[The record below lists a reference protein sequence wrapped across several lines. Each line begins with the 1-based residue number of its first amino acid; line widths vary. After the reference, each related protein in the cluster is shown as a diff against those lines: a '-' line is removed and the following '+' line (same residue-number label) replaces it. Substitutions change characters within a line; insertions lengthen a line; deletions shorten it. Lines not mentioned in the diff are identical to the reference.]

1 MEPFSFASSEALD
14 LPVSIRI
21 VSLEGDETPFLDST
35 LIAHPEIRH
44 VGSNTGPFSDLYATA
59 QVWAGSKPLT
69 VPVQTAYRPFKSE
82 RKWNEWVT
90 LPIRYAGLP
99 ANATVA
105 VTVWDV
111 SPAGTG
117 MADDA
122 NDANDK
128 DGSVV
133 SRSHAVPFGGTT
145 IPLFDKD
152 NQLHKGRYKCTV
164 HRLAEADG
172 YENSTTPAFPDKAP
186 RRRSKRA
193 RSRPNG
199 GGGTGS
205 DDETLQD
212 DLDDGNDADPLDG
225 GFGSEDKDNADGP
238 RSRDADEAEI
248 ERMDR
253 LFKKHEMGE
262 IPRVEWLDQLVF
274 RGFEKRVMRSATS
287 SLKVKQAFAGVGS
300 ENGTADAAGQTTDT
314 SSANRRPG
322 PSRFLLNVEFPRFDF
337 PVVFVDHEYPPPPIS
352 SLQNLSASQS
362 NILLKPPPEVHFG
375 PGIDGAAG
383 ESVLGGRLVRVYD
396 PEVGARDNPA
406 ESKHRRLVRSQHR
419 HGTLDKDLKPNA
431 KVRDELN
438 GIMSYP
444 PTQALSSEEKDL
456 VWKFRYHLTR
466 EKKAVTKFVK
476 SVNWQDT
483 AEAKQAVQV
492 LGRWTNIDVDD
503 ALELLGPTFDHRAVR
518 AYAVERLRKSGDSEL
533 LLYLLQLV
541 QALKF
546 EHISTSESAGGEDE
560 DRQRP
565 QNEHDPADVSSGT
578 TTTTTTTHDSSLA
591 RFLITRAAGN
601 LMLGNYF
608 YWYLMVECDD
618 HSAEQSAECRAVYRK
633 VAYDFMAEL
642 EQRPGG
648 AETRKTLRRQAEW
661 VAVMAKIAGEV
672 KEAHESIARRVER
685 MRHFVQDPK
694 NELVTIDP
702 PLPLPLDPSIQIC
715 GVATG
720 GAGGGGDDVAVFKSS
735 LHPIKVAFRDTQ
747 GHKYPILFKMGD
759 DLRQDQL
766 VIQIITLMDQ
776 LLQKENLD
784 LKLTPYK
791 ILATSNRMG
800 LTQFVSSVSFQ
811 SLAARYK
818 GAPNAALAYLRQN
831 NPDAKAP
838 LGLRRETL
846 DTFVKSCAGY
856 CVVTY
861 ILGVGD
867 RHLDNLLLAPD
878 GHFFHADFGFI
889 LGRDPKPFAPAM
901 KLSKE
906 MVEAM
911 GGSQSEHYRQF
922 KQYCFLAYTAL
933 RKSSNLILNLFSL
946 MVDANI
952 PDILWEPDKTVLKV
966 QERFH
971 LELNEEDAIRHFE
984 RVIDDNLNAIVPVV
998 IDRLHEFVQAF
1009 RA

>member
-14 LPVSIRI
+14 FPVSIRI

-35 LIAHPEIRH
+35 LVSHPEIRH
-44 VGSNTGPFSDLYATA
+44 VGSNTSPYSDLYATA

-90 LPIRYAGLP
+90 LPIRYSGLP

-111 SPAGTG
+111 SPAGEG
-117 MADDA
+117 APDDPA
-122 NDANDK
+122 TNGNLLAR
-128 DGSVV
+128 G
-133 SRSHAVPFGGTT
+133 HAVPFGGTT

-164 HRLAEADG
+164 HRLAAADG
-172 YENSTTPAFPDKAP
+172 YENSTTPAFPDKV
-186 RRRSKRA
+186 RRRTKKNQSK
-193 RSRPNG
+193 PYG
-199 GGGTGS
+199 GS
-205 DDETLQD
+205 DDETAHDELED
-212 DLDDGNDADPLDG
+212 DLERDELNG
-225 GFGSEDKDNADGP
+225 DNANDDDT
-238 RSRDADEAEI
+238 RSRDADEIEI

-274 RGFEKRVMRSATS
+274 RGFEKRVMRNATS
-287 SLKVKQAFAGVGS
+287 SLKVK
-300 ENGTADAAGQTTDT
+300 GTGTTTEAAADASETAANSTN
-314 SSANRRPG
+314 ANRRPG

-383 ESVLGGRLVRVYD
+383 ESALGGRLVRVYD

-444 PTQALSSEEKDL
+444 PTQALTSEEKDL

-476 SVNWQDT
+476 SVNWQDM

-518 AYAVERLRKSGDSEL
+518 AYAVERLRKAGDSEL

-546 EHISTSESAGGEDE
+546 EHISTSDGENGGRRDEAGGEE
-560 DRQRP
+560 P
-565 QNEHDPADVSSGT
+565 SMA
-578 TTTTTTTHDSSLA
+578 TTTHDSSLA
-591 RFLITRAAGN
+591 RFLITRVAGN

-642 EQRPGG
+642 ELRPGG
-648 AETRKTLRRQAEW
+648 SETRKTLRRQAEW

-685 MRHFVQDPK
+685 TRHFVQDPK

-702 PLPLPLDPSIQIC
+702 PLPLPLDPSVAIT
-715 GVATG
+715 GVVTG
-720 GAGGGGDDVAVFKSS
+720 SADDVAVFKSS

-747 GHKYPILFKMGD
+747 GRKYPILFKMGD

-800 LTQFVSSVSFQ
+800 LTQFVASVSFQ

-831 NPDAKAP
+831 NPDANAP

>member
-1 MEPFSFASSEALD
+1 MEPFSFASSEALN

-21 VSLEGDETPFLDST
+21 VSLEGDETPFPDST
-35 LIAHPEIRH
+35 LVTHPEIRH
-44 VGSNTGPFSDLYATA
+44 VGANTSPHSDLYATA

-69 VPVQTAYRPFKSE
+69 VPVQTAYRPFKAE
-82 RKWNEWVT
+82 RKWNEWLT

-99 ANATVA
+99 ENASVA
-105 VTVWDV
+105 VTIWDV
-111 SPAGTG
+111 SPAGG
-117 MADDA
+117 GGGAA
-122 NDANDK
+122 VGAR
-128 DGSVV
+128 G
-133 SRSHAVPFGGTT
+133 HAVPFGSTT

-152 NQLHKGRYKCTV
+152 NQLHKGRYKCAV
-164 HRLAEADG
+164 HRLVEADG
-172 YENSTTPAFPDKAP
+172 YDKTKTPAFPDKDAAL
-186 RRRSKRA
+186 RRRRRWKNKRKSA
-193 RSRPNG
+193 DG
-199 GGGTGS
+199 
-205 DDETLQD
+205 DDTR
-212 DLDDGNDADPLDG
+212 DDGGDEDDVGEDEDEDAVA
-225 GFGSEDKDNADGP
+225 FKDANAV
-238 RSRDADEAEI
+238 EI

-262 IPRVEWLDQLVF
+262 IPRVEWLDQLVY
-274 RGFEKRVMRSATS
+274 RGFEKRVMKSASSSLAVKRAYAVAAAATS
-287 SLKVKQAFAGVGS
+287 GAVEKGRAEGAGDGP
-300 ENGTADAAGQTTDT
+300 
-314 SSANRRPG
+314 NRRPG
-322 PSRFLLNVEFPRFDF
+322 PSSFLLNVEFPRFDF
-337 PVVFVDHEYPPPPIS
+337 PVVFVDHEYPPPAIS
-352 SLQNLSASQS
+352 SLQNLSSSQS
-362 NILLKPPPEVHFG
+362 GLMLKPPPEVHFG

-383 ESVLGGRLVRVYD
+383 DTALGGRLVRVYD

-438 GIMSYP
+438 VIMSYP

-456 VWKFRYHLTR
+456 VWKFRYHMTR
-466 EKKAVTKFVK
+466 EKKAATKFVK
-476 SVNWQDT
+476 SVNWQDV
-483 AEAKQAVQV
+483 AEAKQAVVV
-492 LGRWTNIDVDD
+492 LGRWTSIDVDD

-518 AYAVERLRKSGDSEL
+518 AYAVERLRKADDSEL
-533 LLYLLQLV
+533 QQVQQQLV

-546 EHISTSESAGGEDE
+546 EHISIAEAEGRERTEGGDE
-560 DRQRP
+560 VTFSTATIR
-565 QNEHDPADVSSGT
+565 
-578 TTTTTTTHDSSLA
+578 DSSLA
-591 RFLITRAAGN
+591 HFLITRAAGN
-601 LMLGNYF
+601 LMLGNAF

-618 HSAEQSAECRAVYRK
+618 HSAEQSAEYRAVYRK

-648 AETRKTLRRQAEW
+648 TATRATLRRQAEW

-672 KEAHESIARRVER
+672 KETHESIARRVER
-685 MRHFVQDPK
+685 VRHFVLDAK
-694 NELVTIDP
+694 NELAAIDP
-702 PLPLPLDPSIQIC
+702 PLPLPLDPTVEIV
-715 GVATG
+715 GVA
-720 GAGGGGDDVAVFKSS
+720 ADDVAVFKSS
-735 LHPIKVAFRDTQ
+735 LHPIKVAFRDRA
-747 GHKYPILFKMGD
+747 GRKYPILFKMGD

-800 LTQFVSSVSFQ
+800 LTQFVPSVSFQ

-831 NPDAKAP
+831 NPDASAP
-838 LGLRRETL
+838 LGLRHETL

-856 CVVTY
+856 CVITY

-911 GGSQSEHYRQF
+911 GGSGSEHYRQF

-971 LELNEEDAIRHFE
+971 LELSEEDAIRHIE
-984 RVIDDNLNAIVPVV
+984 RVIDDNLNSIVPVV